1 MAEVIQ
7 LTQRRPDLSG
17 RPSGLATLPY
27 APVMAPTTLYFDL
40 ASPYTYLVAERLERR
55 VGNATWRP
63 AALRQPPPR
72 GDDVVAAAQSR
83 AAALRMPLV
92 WPERFPSRVPSAMR
106 VATYANEQGLGSRFA
121 VAAGRLAFCGGF
133 DLEDPDIL
141 AEAAAA
147 AGLDVDGALLASRDP
162 RRDHQIDMAGRA
174 VGHAGGAVLPALEHE
189 RRLYC
194 GEAHITAWLSQA
206 AGAIARPS
214 AS

>member
-7 LTQRRPDLSG
+7 LTQRR
-17 RPSGLATLPY
+17 SGLAGRQALPY
-27 APVMAPTTLYFDL
+27 APDTVPATFYFDL
-40 ASPYTYLVAERLERR
+40 ASPYTYLVAERVERR
-55 VGNATWRP
+55 IGDAVWRP
-63 AALRQPPPR
+63 AVMRTPLAR
-72 GDDVVAAAQSR
+72 GDEVLAAAQCR
-83 AAALRMPLV
+83 AQALRMPLV

-147 AGLDVDGALLASRDP
+147 AGVDVDGALLAARDP

-174 VGHAGGAVLPALEHE
+174 IGHAGGTTLPALEHE
-189 RRLYC
+189 RHLYC
-194 GEAHITAWLSQA
+194 GEAHITAWLAQA
-206 AGAIARPS
+206 AGIVARPRVS
-214 AS
+214 

>member
-17 RPSGLATLPY
+17 RLTLPH
-27 APVMAPTTLYFDL
+27 APDMARTTLYFDL
-40 ASPYTYLVAERLERR
+40 ASPYTYLVAERIERR

-63 AALRQPPPR
+63 AVLRQPPAR
-72 GDDVVAAAQSR
+72 GDELVTQAQLR
-83 AAALRMPLV
+83 AQALRMPLV

-106 VATYANEQGLGSRFA
+106 VATYANELGLGPRF
-121 VAAGRLAFCGGF
+121 VIAAERLAFCGGF

-147 AGLDVDGALLASRDP
+147 AGVDVEGALLAARDP
-162 RRDHQIDMAGRA
+162 RRDHQIGMAGRA
-174 VGHAGGAVLPALEHE
+174 VGHAGGTTLPALEHE
-189 RRLYC
+189 RRMYC

-206 AGAIARPS
+206 AAAVARPD

>member
-7 LTQRRPDLSG
+7 LTRRRPDLSG
-17 RPSGLATLPY
+17 RLALPH
-27 APVMAPTTLYFDL
+27 APDMARTTLYFDL
-40 ASPYTYLVAERLERR
+40 ASPSTYLVAERIERR

-63 AALRQPPPR
+63 AVLRQPLAR
-72 GDDVVAAAQSR
+72 GDEVVAEAQRR
-83 AAALRMPLV
+83 ARALRMPLV

-106 VATYANEQGLGSRFA
+106 VATYANEVGLGPRF
-121 VAAGRLAFCGGF
+121 VIAAGRLAFCGGF

-147 AGLDVDGALLASRDP
+147 AGLDVDGALLAARDP

-174 VGHAGGAVLPALEHE
+174 IGHAGGTMLPAIEHE
-189 RRLYC
+189 RHMYC

-206 AGAIARPS
+206 AAAIARPS